1 LAWPCRTA
9 PSSASAARR
18 FQAASSSNGFGEFV
32 ELVPSLFVGK
42 SVGAMLEASVTD
54 SVAPAICTEPEC
66 DHTTEMEPD
75 QDAGY
80 CEACGKNSVASA
92 LVLAGLI

>member
-1 LAWPCRTA
+1 MGSRLRHEGHH
-9 PSSASAARR
+9 AR
-18 FQAASSSNGFGEFV
+18 
-32 ELVPSLFVGK
+32 
-42 SVGAMLEASVTD
+42 EASISD

-66 DHTTEMEPD
+66 DYTTEMEPD

-80 CEACGKNSVASA
+80 CEACGNNSVASA

>member
-1 LAWPCRTA
+1 
-9 PSSASAARR
+9 
-18 FQAASSSNGFGEFV
+18 
-32 ELVPSLFVGK
+32 
-42 SVGAMLEASVTD
+42 MLEASVTD

-75 QDAGY
+75 QDGGY